1 MPIRRHPHLLEL
13 SAWPWLDR
21 LSRKA
26 GRLIT
31 LGNVPEDAWDAYAA
45 QGFDV
50 VLPDGGDA
58 YEGQCDTARLRM
70 SGSLRGVLVFCP
82 DRPNIRCPGV
92 APPIPSNT
100 TK

>member
-45 QGFDV
+45 QGSTSFY
-50 VLPDGGDA
+50 L
-58 YEGQCDTARLRM
+58 M
-70 SGSLRGVLVFCP
+70 
-82 DRPNIRCPGV
+82 V
-92 APPIPSNT
+92 AMLMKVSAIPRV
-100 TK
+100 